1 MEVTTVEVKQYFS
14 DLKKE
19 ILDRQAYWEDID
31 PRPHA
36 VGVFVR
42 LRRITWYQD
51 ILPEI
56 ENVIKTIE
64 DIEYRDNFIN

>member
-42 LRRITWYQD
+42 LRRLTWYED
-51 ILPEI
+51 VLPEI

-64 DIEYRDNFIN
+64 DIEYRDNFIK